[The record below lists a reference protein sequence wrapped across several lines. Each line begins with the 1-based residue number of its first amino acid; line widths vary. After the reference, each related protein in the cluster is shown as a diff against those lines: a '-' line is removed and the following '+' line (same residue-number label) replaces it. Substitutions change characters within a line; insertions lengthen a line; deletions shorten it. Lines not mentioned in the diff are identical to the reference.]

1 MTRTLEAMRRLQI
14 YILLAIALLLFPYPS
29 AALSLEE
36 ISAQIR
42 NISVQLEALQAQAI
56 TAWPSSVSGSD
67 AIQNAFS
74 TQPADTEQ
82 NTLNQCLFTR
92 TLMRGAKG
100 ADVKCLQQSLIQQ
113 SFLAPGLMTGYF
125 GDATRQAVER
135 FQVAKKIVP
144 KGARASA
151 GLGQVGPLTRQ
162 ALILNPMYLESY
174 LYNPDEPILS
184 AITQFAF
191 ATPSQTPP
199 VGTLELSRQAIVA
212 VDRAT
217 NVQATLT
224 VIPDKCTGW
233 YPYTL
238 DWGDG
243 SRIVSD
249 PGKPGEK
256 GQYIICFQGP
266 VVKTHTHGYK
276 ENGDYWIRFTTAT
289 TSTATKF
296 SLPLKPTGGINF
308 NPFDLTIA
316 VLSANPYE
324 AISSRLVEFSAYP
337 DGGSITREINFG
349 DGKKGTMYAA
359 SCLWQSE
366 TGCGNTP
373 AFRVVHEYKTPGT
386 YTASIEWD
394 NIHASSTVIV
404 R

>member
-1 MTRTLEAMRRLQI
+1 LQV
-14 YILLAIALLLFPYPS
+14 YILLTSVLLLFPYPS

-56 TAWPSSVSGSD
+56 TAWPVSGSD

-74 TQPADTEQ
+74 TEPTDTGL
-82 NTLNQCLFTR
+82 NALNQCIIAR
-92 TLMRGAKG
+92 TLARGAKG
-100 ADVKCLQQSLIQQ
+100 DDVKCLQQSLIQQ
-113 SFLAPGLMTGYF
+113 SFLAPGLVTGYF
-125 GDATRQAVER
+125 GDATRRAVER

-144 KGARASA
+144 TEARASA

-162 ALILNPMYLESY
+162 ALILNPLYFEPY

-191 ATPSQTPP
+191 AIPSQMPP

-212 VDRAT
+212 APQVA

-243 SRIVSD
+243 SKIVSD
-249 PGKPGEK
+249 PGKSGEK
-256 GQYIICFQGP
+256 TPYLLCFQAP
-266 VVKTHTHGYK
+266 VAKSHTHAYK

-308 NPFDLTIA
+308 NPFDPTIA

-337 DGGSITREINFG
+337 DGGAVTREIKFG

-366 TGCGNTP
+366 TGCGNAP
-373 AFRVVHEYKTPGT
+373 AFRTVHEYKTPGT
-386 YTASIEWD
+386 YTATIEWD
-394 NIHASSTVIV
+394 NIQASSTVIV